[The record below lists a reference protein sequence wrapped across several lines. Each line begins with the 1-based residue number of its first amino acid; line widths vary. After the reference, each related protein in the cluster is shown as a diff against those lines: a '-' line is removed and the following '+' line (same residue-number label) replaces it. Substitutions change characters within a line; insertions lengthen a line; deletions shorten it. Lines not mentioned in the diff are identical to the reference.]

1 MTTLGAAETLGPPKL
16 SKACVI
22 RADIGPA
29 LEFATTQGTTRAM
42 FPIVGGEARAEGWA
56 ARILPGGADFAL
68 GLGEVDRSAS
78 VLVQQAMEPGQARL
92 GTGVTPFA
100 ERAPRR
106 QQALPTSAA
115 DPSEIMAK
123 ACSLAG
129 LITSQSLTA
138 TGATQRPT
146 I

>member
-1 MTTLGAAETLGPPKL
+1 MDGSRMKPENDMFDMSTLGAAETLGPPKL

-42 FPIVGGEARAEGWA
+42 FPIVGGEARGNGWRSVSLQLPNARRA
-56 ARILPGGADFAL
+56 ASTAL
-68 GLGEVDRSAS
+68 S
-78 VLVQQAMEPGQARL
+78 
-92 GTGVTPFA
+92 
-100 ERAPRR
+100 
-106 QQALPTSAA
+106 TSAA

-123 ACSLAG
+123 ACSVAG

-138 TGATQRPT
+138 TGATHRPL